1 MKTKCLRF
9 TGTWRP
15 TTAGMKRMK
24 IFTTKTQRLRHKEQ
38 DVRTASTPFGRAFF
52 YLTYS
57 LTPKIQETINFY
69 DAFSLFL
76 HFILLL
82 FIDDKEEPLFAF
94 CLLEI
99 ILPVIIFSAFS
110 LLESYK

>member
-1 MKTKCLRF
+1 
-9 TGTWRP
+9 
-15 TTAGMKRMK
+15 MK

-69 DAFSLFL
+69 EILSLL
-76 HFILLL
+76 YHFILLL
-82 FIDDKEEPLFAF
+82 FIKHKKETFFTA
-94 CLLEI
+94 
-99 ILPVIIFSAFS
+99 
-110 LLESYK
+110 KQR